1 MKCSFSRLLL
11 YPKSLEEARDG
22 SYMIALFRPNE
33 KVLDAQGNRLN
44 SIKVVGHF
52 LPTVAGVK
60 VDMAGHWKKDA
71 RYGLQFEMESYE
83 EIVGSDKRS
92 IVAYLSSG
100 MIPGIG
106 SVLAERIYN
115 TFGAQT
121 LEVLDQDPSR
131 VSEVLGIS
139 KKKCEQFCKAYMETR
154 SARKLINLLA
164 PFNISAPQAVKLR
177 QELGTDAQRLLM
189 EFPYMVFERDLI
201 DFEIADQLAQASGIP
216 QNAPERLAAGLIYA
230 LKQAEHEGHL
240 CMHKE
245 TFVRRA
251 VNLLRAP
258 QVTWKAVA
266 QRAFEMIKE
275 GRLSLFYDYVY
286 RPIMAKAEEDV
297 ATWIC
302 DMLHRDSLP
311 YMGDLD
317 DEIDG
322 QQTEMGFTFAEEQR
336 HAIRTA
342 LISPICIIS
351 GGPGTGKTSIQRA
364 ILNIYKKSFPDS
376 NVVCCAPTG
385 RAARRMEQSTGY
397 PASTIHKVLNLTA
410 GEVHELKDIDLL
422 EADLVLV
429 DEVSRMDVLT
439 TWYLFN
445 ALPPSCRLI
454 LVGDADQLPSVGPG
468 AVLNELLACGQ
479 LPAVILDKVFRQSE
493 GSLVAEN
500 AQRIRHGVTDLE
512 FGDDFQFW
520 PSAEE
525 TQSAQYLMWFY
536 KREVDRYGVDNVA
549 LLTPFRKKSK
559 TGVYS
564 LNAALHDT
572 INPASQEKDE
582 IETGQRILRVGD
594 KVMQMKNRD
603 FASNG
608 DIGYICTSKRD
619 SDGILVEVDFGD
631 DRVVA
636 YEDAESLRQL
646 ELAYAATIH
655 KSQGSEYDA
664 VLINIQNM
672 HGKMLNRALIYTAE
686 TRAKKQVIIVGDWEA
701 VVRAIQTAD
710 TKRRNTMLAVRINDL
725 TKE

>member
-1 MKCSFSRLLL
+1 MKCSFSRLL

-275 GRLSLFYDYVY
+275 GRLSLFNDYVY

-342 LISPICIIS
+342 LTSPICIIS

-364 ILNIYKKSFPDS
+364 ILNIYKKAFPDS
-376 NVVCCAPTG
+376 DVVCCAPTG

-429 DEVSRMDVLT
+429 DEVSMMDMLT

-468 AVLNELLACGQ
+468 AVLNELLACGK

-500 AQRIRHGVTDLE
+500 AQRIRHGVSDLE

-572 INPASQEKDE
+572 INPASPEKDE

-631 DRVVA
+631 DRIVA
-636 YEDAESLRQL
+636 YEDAESLRQV

>member
-1 MKCSFSRLLL
+1 MKCSFSRLL

-245 TFVRRA
+245 SFVRRA

-342 LISPICIIS
+342 LTSPICIIS

-429 DEVSRMDVLT
+429 DEVSMMDMLT

-468 AVLNELLACGQ
+468 AVLNELLACGK

-500 AQRIRHGVTDLE
+500 AQRIRHGVSDLE

-572 INPASQEKDE
+572 INPASPEKDE

-636 YEDAESLRQL
+636 YEDAESLRQV

>member
-1 MKCSFSRLLL
+1 MKCSFSRLL

-164 PFNISAPQAVKLR
+164 PFNISAPQAIKLR
-177 QELGTDAQRLLM
+177 QQLGTDAQRLLM

-258 QVTWKAVA
+258 HVTWKAVA

-275 GRLSLFYDYVY
+275 GRLSLFYDYIY

-429 DEVSRMDVLT
+429 DEVSMMDMLT

-572 INPASQEKDE
+572 INPASPEKDE
-582 IETGQRILRVGD
+582 IETGQRVLRVGD

-636 YEDAESLRQL
+636 YEDAESLRQV

>member
-1 MKCSFSRLLL
+1 MKCSFSRLL

-177 QELGTDAQRLLM
+177 QQLGTDAQRLLM

-429 DEVSRMDVLT
+429 DEVSMMDMLT

-572 INPASQEKDE
+572 INPASPEKDE
-582 IETGQRILRVGD
+582 IETGQRVLRVGD

-636 YEDAESLRQL
+636 YEDAESLRQV

>member
-1 MKCSFSRLLL
+1 MKCSFSRLL

-258 QVTWKAVA
+258 HVTWKAVA

-429 DEVSRMDVLT
+429 DEVSMMDMLT

-572 INPASQEKDE
+572 INPASPEKDE
-582 IETGQRILRVGD
+582 IETGQRVLRVGD

-636 YEDAESLRQL
+636 YEDAESLRQV

>member
-1 MKCSFSRLLL
+1 MKCSFSRLL

-164 PFNISAPQAVKLR
+164 PFNISAPQAIKLR
-177 QELGTDAQRLLM
+177 QQLGTDAQRLLM

-245 TFVRRA
+245 SFVRRA
-251 VNLLRAP
+251 VNLLHAP

-275 GRLSLFYDYVY
+275 GRLSLFNDYVY

-302 DMLHRDSLP
+302 DMLHRDRLP

-342 LISPICIIS
+342 LTSPICIIS

-364 ILNIYKKSFPDS
+364 ILNIYKKAFPDS
-376 NVVCCAPTG
+376 DVVCCAPTG

-429 DEVSRMDVLT
+429 DEVSMMDMLT

-572 INPASQEKDE
+572 INPASPEKDE
-582 IETGQRILRVGD
+582 IETGQRVLRVGD

-636 YEDAESLRQL
+636 YEDAESLRQV

>member
-1 MKCSFSRLLL
+1 MKCSFSSLL

-342 LISPICIIS
+342 LTSPICIIS

-364 ILNIYKKSFPDS
+364 ILNIYKKAFPDS
-376 NVVCCAPTG
+376 DVVCCAPTG

-429 DEVSRMDVLT
+429 DEVSMMDMLT

-636 YEDAESLRQL
+636 YEDAESLRQV

-686 TRAKKQVIIVGDWEA
+686 TRAKKQVIIVGDWEE

>member
-1 MKCSFSRLLL
+1 MKCSFSRLL

-251 VNLLRAP
+251 VNRLRAP

-275 GRLSLFYDYVY
+275 GRLSLFNDYVY

-429 DEVSRMDVLT
+429 DEVSMMDMLT

-572 INPASQEKDE
+572 INPASPEKDE

-636 YEDAESLRQL
+636 YEDAESLRQV

>member
-1 MKCSFSRLLL
+1 MKCSFSRLL

-164 PFNISAPQAVKLR
+164 PFNISAPQAIKLR
-177 QELGTDAQRLLM
+177 QQLGTDAQRLLM

-245 TFVRRA
+245 SFVRRA

-342 LISPICIIS
+342 LTSPICIIS

-364 ILNIYKKSFPDS
+364 ILNIYKKAFPDS
-376 NVVCCAPTG
+376 DVVCCAPTG

-429 DEVSRMDVLT
+429 DEVSMMDMLT

-468 AVLNELLACGQ
+468 AVLNELLACGK

-500 AQRIRHGVTDLE
+500 AQRIRHGVSDLE

-572 INPASQEKDE
+572 INPASPEKDE

-608 DIGYICTSKRD
+608 DVGYICTSERD

-636 YEDAESLRQL
+636 YEDAESLRQV

>member
-1 MKCSFSRLLL
+1 MKCSFSRLL

-164 PFNISAPQAVKLR
+164 PFNISAPQAIKLR
-177 QELGTDAQRLLM
+177 QQLGTDAQRLLM

-429 DEVSRMDVLT
+429 DEVSMMDMLT

-468 AVLNELLACGQ
+468 AVLNELLACGK

-500 AQRIRHGVTDLE
+500 AQRIRHGVSDLE

-636 YEDAESLRQL
+636 YEDAESLRQV

>member
-1 MKCSFSRLLL
+1 MKCSFSRLL

-429 DEVSRMDVLT
+429 DEVSMMDMLT

-636 YEDAESLRQL
+636 YEDAESLRQV

-710 TKRRNTMLAVRINDL
+710 TKRRNTMLAVRNNDL

>member
-1 MKCSFSRLLL
+1 MKCSFSRLL

-164 PFNISAPQAVKLR
+164 PFNISAPQAIKLR
-177 QELGTDAQRLLM
+177 QQLGTNAQRLLM
-189 EFPYMVFERDLI
+189 ELPYMVFERDLI

-245 TFVRRA
+245 SFVRRA

-342 LISPICIIS
+342 LTSPICIIS

-364 ILNIYKKSFPDS
+364 ILNIYKKAFPDS
-376 NVVCCAPTG
+376 DVVCCAPTG

-429 DEVSRMDVLT
+429 DEVSMMDMLT

-468 AVLNELLACGQ
+468 AVLNELLACGK

-500 AQRIRHGVTDLE
+500 AQRIRHGVSDLE

-572 INPASQEKDE
+572 INPASPEKDE

-608 DIGYICTSKRD
+608 DVGYICTSKRD

-636 YEDAESLRQL
+636 YEDAESLRQV

>member
-1 MKCSFSRLLL
+1 
-11 YPKSLEEARDG
+11 
-22 SYMIALFRPNE
+22 MIALFRPNE

-342 LISPICIIS
+342 LTSPICIIS

-364 ILNIYKKSFPDS
+364 ILNIYKKAFPDS
-376 NVVCCAPTG
+376 DVVCCAPTG

-429 DEVSRMDVLT
+429 DEVSMMDMLT

-468 AVLNELLACGQ
+468 AVLNELLACGK

-500 AQRIRHGVTDLE
+500 AQRIRHGVSDLE

-636 YEDAESLRQL
+636 YEDAESLRQV

>member
-1 MKCSFSRLLL
+1 MKCSFSRLL

-154 SARKLINLLA
+154 RARKLINLLA

-429 DEVSRMDVLT
+429 DEVSMMDMLT

-636 YEDAESLRQL
+636 YEDAESLRQV

>member
-1 MKCSFSRLLL
+1 MKCSFSRLL

-164 PFNISAPQAVKLR
+164 PFNISAPQAIKLR
-177 QELGTDAQRLLM
+177 QQLGTDAQRLLM

-245 TFVRRA
+245 SFVRRA
-251 VNLLRAP
+251 VYLLRAP

-342 LISPICIIS
+342 LTSPICIIS

-364 ILNIYKKSFPDS
+364 ILNIYKKAFPDS
-376 NVVCCAPTG
+376 DVVCCAPTG

-422 EADLVLV
+422 GADLVLV
-429 DEVSRMDVLT
+429 DEVSMMDMLT

-468 AVLNELLACGQ
+468 AVLNELLACGK

-500 AQRIRHGVTDLE
+500 AQRIRHGVSDLE

-572 INPASQEKDE
+572 INPASPEKDE

-608 DIGYICTSKRD
+608 DVGYICTSKRD

-636 YEDAESLRQL
+636 YEDAESLRQV

>member
-1 MKCSFSRLLL
+1 MKCSFSRLL

-22 SYMIALFRPNE
+22 SYMITLFRPNE

-177 QELGTDAQRLLM
+177 QQLGTDAQRLLM

-342 LISPICIIS
+342 LTSPICIIS

-429 DEVSRMDVLT
+429 DEVSMMDMLT

-454 LVGDADQLPSVGPG
+454 LVGDADQLPSVVPG
-468 AVLNELLACGQ
+468 AVLNELLACAQ
-479 LPAVILDKVFRQSE
+479 LPAVVLDKVFRQSE

-636 YEDAESLRQL
+636 YEDAESLRQV

>member
-1 MKCSFSRLLL
+1 MKCSFSRLL

-245 TFVRRA
+245 SFVRRA

-364 ILNIYKKSFPDS
+364 ILNIYKKAFPDS
-376 NVVCCAPTG
+376 DVVCCAPTG

-429 DEVSRMDVLT
+429 DEVSMMDMLT

-636 YEDAESLRQL
+636 YEDAESLRQV

>member
-1 MKCSFSRLLL
+1 MKCSFSRLL

-139 KKKCEQFCKAYMETR
+139 KKKCEQFCRAYMETR

-164 PFNISAPQAVKLR
+164 PFNISAPQAIKLR
-177 QELGTDAQRLLM
+177 QQLGTNAQRLLM

-429 DEVSRMDVLT
+429 DEVSMMDMLT

-636 YEDAESLRQL
+636 YEDAESLRQV

>member
-1 MKCSFSRLLL
+1 MKCSFSRLL

-286 RPIMAKAEEDV
+286 RPIRAKAEEDV

-429 DEVSRMDVLT
+429 DEVSMMDMLT

-636 YEDAESLRQL
+636 YEDAESLRQV

>member
-1 MKCSFSRLLL
+1 MKCSFSRLL

-342 LISPICIIS
+342 LTSPICIIS

-364 ILNIYKKSFPDS
+364 ILNIYKKAFPDS
-376 NVVCCAPTG
+376 DVVCCAPTG

-429 DEVSRMDVLT
+429 DEVSMMDMLT

-468 AVLNELLACGQ
+468 AVLNELLACGK

-636 YEDAESLRQL
+636 YEDAESLRQV

>member
-1 MKCSFSRLLL
+1 MKCSFSRLL

-164 PFNISAPQAVKLR
+164 PFNISAPQAIKLR
-177 QELGTDAQRLLM
+177 QQLGTDAQRLLM

-245 TFVRRA
+245 SFVRRA

-342 LISPICIIS
+342 LTSPICIIS

-364 ILNIYKKSFPDS
+364 ILNIYKKAFPDS
-376 NVVCCAPTG
+376 DVVCCAPTG

-429 DEVSRMDVLT
+429 DEVSMMDMLT

-468 AVLNELLACGQ
+468 AVLNELLACGK

-500 AQRIRHGVTDLE
+500 AQRIRHGVSDLE

-572 INPASQEKDE
+572 INPASPEKDE

-608 DIGYICTSKRD
+608 DVGYICTSKRD

-636 YEDAESLRQL
+636 YEDAESLRQV

-710 TKRRNTMLAVRINDL
+710 TKRRNTMLAVRINYL

>member
-1 MKCSFSRLLL
+1 MKCSFSRLL

-164 PFNISAPQAVKLR
+164 PFNISAPQAIKLR
-177 QELGTDAQRLLM
+177 QQLGTDAQRLLM

-245 TFVRRA
+245 SFVRRA

-364 ILNIYKKSFPDS
+364 ILNIYKKAFPDS
-376 NVVCCAPTG
+376 DVVCCAPTG

-429 DEVSRMDVLT
+429 DEVSMMDMLT

-572 INPASQEKDE
+572 INPASPEKDE
-582 IETGQRILRVGD
+582 IETGQRVLRVGD

-636 YEDAESLRQL
+636 YEDAESLRQV

>member
-1 MKCSFSRLLL
+1 MKCSFSRLL

-139 KKKCEQFCKAYMETR
+139 KKKCEQFCRAYMETR

-164 PFNISAPQAVKLR
+164 PFNISAPQAIKLR
-177 QELGTDAQRLLM
+177 QQLGTDAQRLLM

-245 TFVRRA
+245 SFVRRA

-342 LISPICIIS
+342 LTSPICIIS

-364 ILNIYKKSFPDS
+364 ILNIYKKAFPDS
-376 NVVCCAPTG
+376 DVVCCAPTG

-429 DEVSRMDVLT
+429 DEVSMMDMLT

-468 AVLNELLACGQ
+468 AVLNELLACGK

-500 AQRIRHGVTDLE
+500 AQRIRHGVSDLE

-636 YEDAESLRQL
+636 YEDAESLRQV

-710 TKRRNTMLAVRINDL
+710 TKRRNTLLAVRLNDL

>member
-1 MKCSFSRLLL
+1 MKCSFSRLL

-139 KKKCEQFCKAYMETR
+139 KKKCEQFCRAYMETR

-245 TFVRRA
+245 TFVRKA

-429 DEVSRMDVLT
+429 DEVSMMDMLT

-608 DIGYICTSKRD
+608 DVGYICTSKRD

-636 YEDAESLRQL
+636 YEDAESLRQV

>member
-1 MKCSFSRLLL
+1 MKCSFSRLL

-275 GRLSLFYDYVY
+275 GRLSLFNDYVY

-342 LISPICIIS
+342 LTSPICIIS

-429 DEVSRMDVLT
+429 DEVSMMDMLT

-468 AVLNELLACGQ
+468 AVLNELLACGK

-500 AQRIRHGVTDLE
+500 AQRIRHGVSDLE

-631 DRVVA
+631 DRIVA
-636 YEDAESLRQL
+636 YEDAESLRQV

>member
-1 MKCSFSRLLL
+1 MKCSFSRLL

-60 VDMAGHWKKDA
+60 VDMVGHWKKDA

-164 PFNISAPQAVKLR
+164 PFNISAPQAIKLR
-177 QELGTDAQRLLM
+177 QQLGTDAQRLLM

-245 TFVRRA
+245 SFVRRA

-342 LISPICIIS
+342 LTSPICIIS

-429 DEVSRMDVLT
+429 DEVSMMDMLT

-500 AQRIRHGVTDLE
+500 AQRIRHGVSDLE

-572 INPASQEKDE
+572 INPASPEKDE
-582 IETGQRILRVGD
+582 IETGQRVLRVGD

-636 YEDAESLRQL
+636 YEDVESLRQL

>member
-1 MKCSFSRLLL
+1 MKCSFSRLL

-258 QVTWKAVA
+258 HVTWKAVA

-342 LISPICIIS
+342 LTSPICIIS

-364 ILNIYKKSFPDS
+364 ILNIYKKAFPDS
-376 NVVCCAPTG
+376 DVVCCAPTG

-429 DEVSRMDVLT
+429 DEVSMMDMLT

-572 INPASQEKDE
+572 INPASPEKDE

-636 YEDAESLRQL
+636 YEDVESLRQL

>member
-1 MKCSFSRLLL
+1 MKCSFSRLL

-364 ILNIYKKSFPDS
+364 ILNIYKKAFPDS

-429 DEVSRMDVLT
+429 DEVSMMDMLT

-468 AVLNELLACGQ
+468 AVLNELLACGK

-500 AQRIRHGVTDLE
+500 AQRIRHGVSDLE

-608 DIGYICTSKRD
+608 DVGYICTSKRD

>member
-1 MKCSFSRLLL
+1 MKCSFSRLL

-139 KKKCEQFCKAYMETR
+139 KKKCEKFCSAYMETR

-429 DEVSRMDVLT
+429 DEVSMMDMLT

-468 AVLNELLACGQ
+468 AVLNELLACGK

-500 AQRIRHGVTDLE
+500 AQRIRHGVSDLA

-636 YEDAESLRQL
+636 YEDAESLRQV

>member
-1 MKCSFSRLLL
+1 MKCSFSRLL

-164 PFNISAPQAVKLR
+164 PFNISAPQAIKLR
-177 QELGTDAQRLLM
+177 QQLGTDAQRLLM

-245 TFVRRA
+245 SFVRRA

-342 LISPICIIS
+342 LTSPICIIS

-429 DEVSRMDVLT
+429 DEVSMMDMLT

-636 YEDAESLRQL
+636 YEDAESLRQV

>member
-1 MKCSFSRLLL
+1 MKCSFSRLL

-164 PFNISAPQAVKLR
+164 PFNISAPQAIKLR
-177 QELGTDAQRLLM
+177 QQLGTNAQRLLM

-245 TFVRRA
+245 SFVRRA

-342 LISPICIIS
+342 LTSPICIIS

-364 ILNIYKKSFPDS
+364 ILNIYKKAFPDS
-376 NVVCCAPTG
+376 DVVCCAPTG

-429 DEVSRMDVLT
+429 DEVSMMDMLT

-468 AVLNELLACGQ
+468 AVLNELLACGK

-500 AQRIRHGVTDLE
+500 AQRIRHGVSDLE

-572 INPASQEKDE
+572 INPASPEKDE

-608 DIGYICTSKRD
+608 DVGYICTSKRD

-636 YEDAESLRQL
+636 YEDAESLRQV

>member
-1 MKCSFSRLLL
+1 
-11 YPKSLEEARDG
+11 
-22 SYMIALFRPNE
+22 
-33 KVLDAQGNRLN
+33 
-44 SIKVVGHF
+44 
-52 LPTVAGVK
+52 
-60 VDMAGHWKKDA
+60 
-71 RYGLQFEMESYE
+71 
-83 EIVGSDKRS
+83 
-92 IVAYLSSG
+92 
-100 MIPGIG
+100 
-106 SVLAERIYN
+106 
-115 TFGAQT
+115 
-121 LEVLDQDPSR
+121 
-131 VSEVLGIS
+131 
-139 KKKCEQFCKAYMETR
+139 
-154 SARKLINLLA
+154 
-164 PFNISAPQAVKLR
+164 
-177 QELGTDAQRLLM
+177 
-189 EFPYMVFERDLI
+189 
-201 DFEIADQLAQASGIP
+201 
-216 QNAPERLAAGLIYA
+216 
-230 LKQAEHEGHL
+230 
-240 CMHKE
+240 
-245 TFVRRA
+245 
-251 VNLLRAP
+251 
-258 QVTWKAVA
+258 
-266 QRAFEMIKE
+266 
-275 GRLSLFYDYVY
+275 
-286 RPIMAKAEEDV
+286 
-297 ATWIC
+297 
-302 DMLHRDSLP
+302 
-311 YMGDLD
+311 
-317 DEIDG
+317 
-322 QQTEMGFTFAEEQR
+322 MGFTFAEEQR

-342 LISPICIIS
+342 LTSPICIIS

-429 DEVSRMDVLT
+429 DEVSMMDMLT

-636 YEDAESLRQL
+636 YEDAESLRQV

>member
-1 MKCSFSRLLL
+1 MKCSFSRLL

-302 DMLHRDSLP
+302 DMLHRVSLP

-364 ILNIYKKSFPDS
+364 ILNIYKKAFPDS

-429 DEVSRMDVLT
+429 DEVSMMDMLT

-631 DRVVA
+631 DRIVA
-636 YEDAESLRQL
+636 YEDAESLRQV